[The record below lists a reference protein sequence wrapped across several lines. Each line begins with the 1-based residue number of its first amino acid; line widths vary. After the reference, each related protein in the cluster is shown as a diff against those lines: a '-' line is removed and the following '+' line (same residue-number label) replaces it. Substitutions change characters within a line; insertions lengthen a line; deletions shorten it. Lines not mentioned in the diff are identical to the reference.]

1 MNLDKL
7 DKSEK
12 FIFMWQYRL
21 LGHFRTALIEAIML
35 ADITNLEKIR
45 LAYPDEVEG
54 YLNYSTTPGWWKE
67 VQLKAEK
74 EEKDGELTTK
84 RRM

>member
-7 DKSEK
+7 DNSEK

-21 LGHFRTALIEAIML
+21 LGHFRTALIETICR
-35 ADITNLEKIR
+35 ADDDNLGK
-45 LAYPDEVEG
+45 LSLGFPDEVKG
-54 YLNYSTTPGWWKE
+54 YINYARVTGWWKE

-74 EEKDGELTTK
+74 EE
-84 RRM
+84 